1 MDDPEQT
8 EAPRNE
14 PLVTVATNQLGP
26 LPDHEHTDDRR
37 TEAVTRTAIQAW
49 EPHDEGAVRTVI
61 PQSCPSCGT
70 QAPDQLT
77 KDKVAPRIMQQNY
90 IYAIGRIEARFPKLS
105 VEKELAQVTGLAD
118 TAGLT
123 DREALQRV
131 LSQRDNRYLVRQLC
145 WVLTVQGLDTYIVV
159 PRDPA
164 DLDLLVESLRPTPT
178 PMDLDCIIGVQGPI
192 APPDM
197 CGLAVPIVV
206 VDQLY
211 SFDRTALIKNI
222 PRPDGA
228 SEKEFRPAAE
238 EVFDRIMQIT
248 DNAGATDE
256 HRALNY
262 LALRYPA
269 IYVHA
274 AAAFSQN
281 KALTAVNVTRSPLSG
296 TRNMVDVI
304 LSFTDRSMDVTEKH
318 AVRVDVTEEFPFLA
332 KKLSPF
338 YDR

>member
-1 MDDPEQT
+1 MDDPEQA
-8 EAPRNE
+8 EAARNE
-14 PLVTVATNQLGP
+14 PLGTVATNQLGR
-26 LPDHEHTDDRR
+26 LPDREHTDDRR
-37 TEAVTRTAIQAW
+37 SEAARRTAIQPR

-70 QAPDQLT
+70 QSSDLLT
-77 KDKVAPRIMQQNY
+77 KDKVAPLITQQNY
-90 IYAIGRIEARFPKLS
+90 VYAIGRIEARFPKLS
-105 VEKELAQVTGLAD
+105 VEKELAQVTGNAN

-123 DREALQRV
+123 DRQALHQV

-145 WVLTVQGLDTYIVV
+145 WVLTVQGLDTYILV
-159 PRDPA
+159 PRDPT

-178 PMDLDCIIGVQGPI
+178 SMDLDCVVGVRGPI
-192 APPDM
+192 APPEM
-197 CGLAVPIVV
+197 CGLTIPIVV
-206 VDQLY
+206 FDALY
-211 SFDRTALIKNI
+211 SFDRNALVKNI
-222 PRPDGA
+222 PRPADMT
-228 SEKEFRPAAE
+228 EKQFSPAAE
-238 EVFDRIMQIT
+238 EVFDRVMQIT

-269 IYVHA
+269 IYAQA

-281 KALTAVNVTRSPLSG
+281 KALTAVNVARSPLSG
-296 TRNMVDVI
+296 TRSMVDVI
-304 LSFTDRSMDVTEKH
+304 LSFTERSTDVTEKQ

>member
-1 MDDPEQT
+1 MDQAEHA
-8 EAPRNE
+8 EKLGFEE
-14 PLVTVATNQLGP
+14 PPA
-26 LPDHEHTDDRR
+26 EHTA
-37 TEAVTRTAIQAW
+37 EGLASAAAVQLRQA
-49 EPHDEGAVRTVI
+49 HDTKHIRAVV

-70 QAPDQLT
+70 HPPDPLSEN
-77 KDKVAPRIMQQNY
+77 KIAPRITKQNY
-90 IYAIGRIEARFPKLS
+90 IYAIGRIEARFPKVS
-105 VEKELAQVTGLAD
+105 VEKEFAQVIGRAD

-123 DREALQRV
+123 DREAFHRI

-145 WVLTVQGLDTYIVV
+145 WVLTVQGLDTYIVA

-164 DLDLLVESLRPTPT
+164 DLDLFVESLRPAPT

-211 SFDRTALIKNI
+211 SFDRTALIANI
-222 PRPDGA
+222 PRPEGISA
-228 SEKEFRPAAE
+228 KEFKPAAE
-238 EVFDRIMQIT
+238 QVFDQIMQIT
-248 DNAGATDE
+248 DNAGSADE

-262 LALRYPA
+262 LALRYPV
-269 IYVHA
+269 IYAHA

-281 KALTAVNVTRSPLSG
+281 KALAAVNVIRSPLSG
-296 TRNMVDVI
+296 TRSMVDVI
-304 LSFTDRSMDVTEKH
+304 LSFTDRTTDVTEKH
-318 AVRVDVTEEFPFLA
+318 AVRVDVTDEFPFLA